1 MSLAQNSALM
11 EVFSTACLLAEA
23 AGRLLTSTPPPTI
36 PSPPSSGDHYSVPLM
51 SLCPAHLIDNC
62 PTPLH
67 CSKPHAGVRPSLPY
81 SLPNLPSPYLR
92 TPSLFRASLAST
104 VDNIIS
110 QIGDLPTKASLPHA
124 DALPVVRPAP
134 LQVHLPH
141 SSIPVQTLQ
150 VAAAAP
156 IEDIPLHDVNVL
168 SPHLAASPTSS
179 LQFKPAPN
187 NAIESIPFS
196 IALPVPPSPWTP
208 PKASPVLGPLLL
220 ASESEEW
227 SSEDDASSVLS
238 GPLEGEEA
246 GEPAGGGEGAWPLA
260 ALLGTLTYTFDW
272 PNLSLEEQVA
282 AYTCFQA
289 SDPSLPPISPS
300 LFESLKQVDPLLPSW
315 ALSDAYRPAR
325 TNLDA

>member
-67 CSKPHAGVRPSLPY
+67 CSKPHAGVRPSPPY
-81 SLPNLPSPYLR
+81 SLPNLPPPYLR
-92 TPSLFRASLAST
+92 TPSLFRASLSST

-110 QIGDLPTKASLPHA
+110 QIGDLPTQASLPHA
-124 DALPVVRPAP
+124 DALPVVRPAT
-134 LQVHLPH
+134 LQVHLPDEG
-141 SSIPVQTLQ
+141 SIPVQSLQ

-156 IEDIPLHDVNVL
+156 IEDVPLHDINL
-168 SPHLAASPTSS
+168 FPPHLAASPTSS
-179 LQFKPAPN
+179 LQFKSAPK
-187 NAIESIPFS
+187 NAIESTPFS
-196 IALPVPPSPWTP
+196 IALPPSPWTP
-208 PKASPVLGPLLL
+208 PKASPVLGTLLL

-238 GPLEGEEA
+238 GPLEEEEA

-289 SDPSLPPISPS
+289 SDPSLPPISTS
-300 LFESLKQVDPLLPSW
+300 LFESLKQVDPLPPSW
-315 ALSDAYRPAR
+315 ALPAW
-325 TNLDA
+325 TDLDA